1 MKITN
6 LRDYLA
12 NLSILLQEDKMQAFL
27 YTKTRKI
34 RNEIVCINLEE
45 IGDNS
50 IEDILYVI
58 NGDFIRI

>member
-6 LRDYLA
+6 LRDYLET
-12 NLSILLQEDKMQAFL
+12 LSALLQEDRMLAFL

-34 RNEIVCINLEE
+34 RGEIICIDLKE
-45 IGDNS
+45 IGDRT
-50 IEDILYVI
+50 IEEVLSVI